1 MSSVTVVALVALVAL
16 VAVVAV
22 VSIVAIVAV
31 VAHVAVWSLLL
42 KGTLAS
48 GGQRQQSWCSDG
60 SSHSLSH
67 GPVSKTLHEDSG
79 MSVISLDSE
88 FNRGMDLSSVFL
100 SCQCERLW
108 PIFPQTLR

>member
-1 MSSVTVVALVALVAL
+1 M
-16 VAVVAV
+16 
-22 VSIVAIVAV
+22 
-31 VAHVAVWSLLL
+31 
-42 KGTLAS
+42 
-48 GGQRQQSWCSDG
+48 
-60 SSHSLSH
+60 
-67 GPVSKTLHEDSG
+67 SKTLHEDSG